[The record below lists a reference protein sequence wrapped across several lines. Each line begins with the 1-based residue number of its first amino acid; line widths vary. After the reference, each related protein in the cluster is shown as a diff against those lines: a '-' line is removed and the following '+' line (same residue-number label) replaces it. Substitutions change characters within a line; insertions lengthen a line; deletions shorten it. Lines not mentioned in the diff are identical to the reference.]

1 MPGFNGLGLH
11 LESVGFKK
19 NGNTWLLPVGTPWK
33 MTINAPAD
41 FEIQSQRLAFAVAN
55 EWKKFGIDVNVQQQ
69 QGGVF
74 ATEYATGNFQ
84 AGSYWNQN
92 CAIGPDIW
100 VRLEW
105 WHERYVSPNGQ
116 PASFNRERY
125 KNPEVSRIIEQ
136 MARLPVTD
144 PKNVEQGTALLQELV
159 KGMPVIPM
167 FGTSKFVPVNTTYWK
182 NYPSASNYY
191 EGPWWWWSNFKYI
204 VARLEPAQ

>member
-1 MPGFNGLGLH
+1 M
-11 LESVGFKK
+11 
-19 NGNTWLLPVGTPWK
+19 
-33 MTINAPAD
+33 
-41 FEIQSQRLAFAVAN
+41 
-55 EWKKFGIDVNVQQQ
+55 
-69 QGGVF
+69 
-74 ATEYATGNFQ
+74 
-84 AGSYWNQN
+84 
-92 CAIGPDIW
+92 
-100 VRLEW
+100 EW

-125 KNPEVSRIIEQ
+125 RSPEVSRIIDQ